1 MPQLPIRRQ
10 DLAADARIAENGHH
24 LAPFS
29 AITDVVSR
37 RLEGELRDLGLGH
50 HMGLNLFNTGNPTH
64 GGVGIRFGVKRAL
77 DGDAVDTLA
86 RPPGQSISKIGSIT
100 PHPAPLVG
108 ARAIQMYEKGSASC
122 PKQMNTGAMPMRPC
136 DGLPR

>member
-50 HMGLNLFNTGNPTH
+50 HMGL
-64 GGVGIRFGVKRAL
+64 V
-77 DGDAVDTLA
+77 TLLMVA
-86 RPPGQSISKIGSIT
+86 WVS
-100 PHPAPLVG
+100 V
-108 ARAIQMYEKGSASC
+108 SA
-122 PKQMNTGAMPMRPC
+122 
-136 DGLPR
+136 